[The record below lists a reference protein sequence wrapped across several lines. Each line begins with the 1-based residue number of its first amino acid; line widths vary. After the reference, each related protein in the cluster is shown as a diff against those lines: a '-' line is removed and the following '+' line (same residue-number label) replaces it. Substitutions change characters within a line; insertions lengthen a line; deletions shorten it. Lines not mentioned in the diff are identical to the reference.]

1 MIKKNDFKTIAEILR
16 ENKVGNLELLYM
28 TSALRK
34 AIKDPDVKIDEVF
47 TEFRKK
53 MTKK

>member
-1 MIKKNDFKTIAEILR
+1 MIKKNDFKQIAEILR
-16 ENKVGNLELLYM
+16 ENKVGNLELMYL

-34 AIKDPDVKIDEVF
+34 AIKDPDVKIDIVF

-53 MTKK
+53 LTNK